1 MSSAEDHLY
10 GLMEIA
16 EQQQAVVQRVLTGLA
31 EERAALAQERQKLAE
46 EASSLEERVREAVS
60 AAMAAAL
67 EQMGKEG
74 VATVRE
80 ATKPMLEDLAGLA
93 GGMAVAEE
101 ALRRIV
107 AWASWRLLGWIVALT
122 VGLMLFGWLSSTA
135 VIWWDR
141 TTVSQLRGEIAMLQ
155 ANHAAWVK
163 AGMLDKITRC
173 GPSGR
178 PCVAI
183 NQSAGKFGFPGGP
196 NDLRVLK
203 GY

>member
-1 MSSAEDHLY
+1 MSGAEERLY
-10 GLMEIA
+10 GLMEIV
-16 EQQQAVVQRVLTGLA
+16 EQQQAAVQRALNGLA

-46 EASSLEERVREAVS
+46 EVSSLEERVREAVS
-60 AAMAAAL
+60 AAVTTAL
-67 EQMGKEG
+67 EQVGKEG

-80 ATKPMLEDLAGLA
+80 ATKPLLEDVAGLA
-93 GGMAVAEE
+93 GGVSRAEE

-122 VGLMLFGWLSSTA
+122 VGLMLFGWLSSAA
-135 VIWWDR
+135 VVWWDR

-163 AGMLDKITRC
+163 AGMLDKITYC
-173 GPSGR
+173 EPGNR

-183 NQSAGKFGFPGGP
+183 NQSAGTYGKSGEY
-196 NDLRVLK
+196 RVLK

>member
-1 MSSAEDHLY
+1 MSREEDHLY

-46 EASSLEERVREAVS
+46 EAATLEERVREAVS
-60 AAMAAAL
+60 AAVATVL
-67 EQMGKEG
+67 EQVGKDG
-74 VATVRE
+74 VAEVRE

-135 VIWWDR
+135 VVWWDR

-163 AGMLDKITRC
+163 KGMLDKITRC
-173 GPSGR
+173 EPGNR

-183 NQSAGKFGFPGGP
+183 NQSAGAYGKHS
-196 NDLRVLK
+196 DYRVLK

>member
-1 MSSAEDHLY
+1 MSREEDHLY

-46 EASSLEERVREAVS
+46 EAATLEERVREAVS
-60 AAMAAAL
+60 AAVATVL
-67 EQMGKEG
+67 EQVGKDG

-80 ATKPMLEDLAGLA
+80 ATKPMLEDVAGLA

-135 VIWWDR
+135 VVWWDR
-141 TTVSQLRGEIAMLQ
+141 TTVSQLRGEIAMLR

-163 AGMLDKITRC
+163 KGMLDKLARC
-173 GPSGR
+173 GPNSR

-183 NQSAGKFGFPGGP
+183 NTDAGTYGKSG
-196 NDLRVLK
+196 DYRVLK

>member
-1 MSSAEDHLY
+1 VSGAEERLY

-16 EQQQAVVQRVLTGLA
+16 EQQQAAVQRALNGLA
-31 EERAALAQERQKLAE
+31 EERAALAQERQKLAA
-46 EASSLEERVREAVS
+46 EASGLEERVRGAVS
-60 AAMAAAL
+60 AAVATAL
-67 EQMGKEG
+67 EQVGKEG
-74 VATVRE
+74 VAMVRE
-80 ATKPMLEDLAGLA
+80 AAKPLLEDVAGLA

-122 VGLMLFGWLSSTA
+122 VGLMLLGWLSSTA
-135 VIWWDR
+135 VVWWDR

-163 AGMLDKITRC
+163 KGMLDKIIRC
-173 GPSGR
+173 EPGNR

-183 NQSAGKFGFPGGP
+183 NQSAGAYGKSGEY
-196 NDLRVLK
+196 RVLK

>member
-1 MSSAEDHLY
+1 MK
-10 GLMEIA
+10 
-16 EQQQAVVQRVLTGLA
+16 GLA

-60 AAMAAAL
+60 AAVTTAL
-67 EQMGKEG
+67 EQVGKEG

-80 ATKPMLEDLAGLA
+80 AAKPLLEDVAGLA

-135 VIWWDR
+135 VVWWDR
-141 TTVSQLRGEIAMLQ
+141 TTVSQLRGEITVLQ
-155 ANHAAWVK
+155 ANHKAWVK
-163 AGMLDKITRC
+163 AGMLDKITYC
-173 GPSGR
+173 EPGNR

-183 NQSAGKFGFPGGP
+183 NQSAGTYG
-196 NDLRVLK
+196 NSRDYRVLK

>member
-1 MSSAEDHLY
+1 MNNAEDHLY

-46 EASSLEERVREAVS
+46 EAATLEERVREAVS
-60 AAMAAAL
+60 AAVATAL

-74 VATVRE
+74 VATVRT

-107 AWASWRLLGWIVALT
+107 AWASWRLLGWIVAMT

-135 VIWWDR
+135 VVWWDR

-163 AGMLDKITRC
+163 KGMLDKITRC
-173 GPSGR
+173 GANSR

-183 NQSAGKFGFPGGP
+183 NQSAGAYGKSGEY
-196 NDLRVLK
+196 RVLK

>member
-1 MSSAEDHLY
+1 MSGAEERLY

-16 EQQQAVVQRVLTGLA
+16 EQQQAAVQRALNGLA
-31 EERAALAQERQKLAE
+31 EERVALAQERQRLAE

-60 AAMAAAL
+60 AAVTTAL
-67 EQMGKEG
+67 EQVGKEV

-80 ATKPMLEDLAGLA
+80 AAKPLLEDVAGLA
-93 GGMAVAEE
+93 DGMAVAEE

-135 VIWWDR
+135 VVWWDR
-141 TTVSQLRGEIAMLQ
+141 TTVSQLQGEITVLQ

-163 AGMLDKITRC
+163 AGMLDKITYC
-173 GPSGR
+173 EPGNR

-183 NQSAGKFGFPGGP
+183 NQSAGTYGK
-196 NDLRVLK
+196 NREYRVLK

>member
-1 MSSAEDHLY
+1 MSGAEERLY

-16 EQQQAVVQRVLTGLA
+16 EQQQAAVQRALNGLA

-46 EASSLEERVREAVS
+46 EVSSLEERVREAVS
-60 AAMAAAL
+60 AAVTTAL
-67 EQMGKEG
+67 EQVGKEG

-80 ATKPMLEDLAGLA
+80 ATKPLLEDVAGLA
-93 GGMAVAEE
+93 GGVSRAEE

-135 VIWWDR
+135 VVWWDR
-141 TTVSQLRGEIAMLQ
+141 TTVSQLRGEVTVLQ

-163 AGMLDKITRC
+163 AGMLDKLTRC
-173 GPSGR
+173 GANRR

-183 NQSAGKFGFPGGP
+183 NQSAGKYGVPGGP
-196 NDLRVLK
+196 YDLRVLK

>member
-1 MSSAEDHLY
+1 MSGAEERLY

-16 EQQQAVVQRVLTGLA
+16 EQQQAAVQRVLNGLA
-31 EERAALAQERQKLAE
+31 EERAALAQERQRLAE

-60 AAMAAAL
+60 AAVTTAL
-67 EQMGKEG
+67 EQVGKEG
-74 VATVRE
+74 VATVRK

-135 VIWWDR
+135 VVWWDR

-163 AGMLDKITRC
+163 AGMLDKIIYC
-173 GPSGR
+173 GANR
-178 PCVAI
+178 R
-183 NQSAGKFGFPGGP
+183 GG
-196 NDLRVLK
+196 VT
-203 GY
+203 

>member
-16 EQQQAVVQRVLTGLA
+16 EQQQAVVQRMLTGLA

-46 EASSLEERVREAVS
+46 EASSLEERVREAVNT
-60 AAMAAAL
+60 AVTTAL
-67 EQMGKEG
+67 EQVGKEG

-80 ATKPMLEDLAGLA
+80 AAKPLLEDVAGLA

-135 VIWWDR
+135 VVWWDR

-163 AGMLDKITRC
+163 AGMLDKIIRC
-173 GPSGR
+173 GANRR
-178 PCVAI
+178 PCVAV
-183 NQSAGKFGFPGGP
+183 NQSAGKFGFSGGP
-196 NDLRVLK
+196 YDLRVLK

>member
-1 MSSAEDHLY
+1 MSGAEERLY
-10 GLMEIA
+10 GLMEIV
-16 EQQQAVVQRVLTGLA
+16 EQQQAAVQRALNGLA

-46 EASSLEERVREAVS
+46 EASSLEERVREAVN
-60 AAMAAAL
+60 AAVSTAL
-67 EQMGKEG
+67 EQVGKEG

-80 ATKPMLEDLAGLA
+80 ATKPLLEDVAGLA

-135 VIWWDR
+135 VVWWDR

-163 AGMLDKITRC
+163 AGMLDKITYC
-173 GPSGR
+173 EPGNR

-183 NQSAGKFGFPGGP
+183 NQSAGTYGKSREY
-196 NDLRVLK
+196 RVLK

>member
-1 MSSAEDHLY
+1 MSGAEERLY
-10 GLMEIA
+10 GLMEIV
-16 EQQQAVVQRVLTGLA
+16 EQQQAAVQRALNGLA

-60 AAMAAAL
+60 AAVTTAL
-67 EQMGKEG
+67 EQVGKEG

-80 ATKPMLEDLAGLA
+80 AAKPLLEDVAGLA

-135 VIWWDR
+135 VVWWDR
-141 TTVSQLRGEIAMLQ
+141 TTVSQLRGEITVLQ
-155 ANHAAWVK
+155 ANHKAWVK
-163 AGMLDKITRC
+163 AGMLDKITYC
-173 GPSGR
+173 EPGNR

-183 NQSAGKFGFPGGP
+183 NQSAGTYG
-196 NDLRVLK
+196 NSRDYRVLK

>member
-1 MSSAEDHLY
+1 MSEAEERLY

-16 EQQQAVVQRVLTGLA
+16 ERQQAVVQRALNGLA
-31 EERAALAQERQKLAE
+31 EERAALAQERQKLAA
-46 EASSLEERVREAVS
+46 EASGLEERVREAIS
-60 AAMAAAL
+60 AAVTTAL
-67 EQMGKEG
+67 EQVGKDG
-74 VATVRE
+74 VETVRK

-155 ANHAAWVK
+155 ANHKAWVK
-163 AGMLDKITRC
+163 KGMLDKITYC
-173 GPSGR
+173 EPGNR

-183 NQSAGKFGFPGGP
+183 NQSAGKFGSSGGP
-196 NDLRVLK
+196 YDLRVLK

>member
-1 MSSAEDHLY
+1 MSGAEERLY

-16 EQQQAVVQRVLTGLA
+16 EQQQAAVQRALDGLA
-31 EERAALAQERQKLAE
+31 EERAALAQERRKLAD
-46 EASSLEERVREAVS
+46 EASSLEERVREAVG
-60 AAMAAAL
+60 AAVTTAL
-67 EQMGKEG
+67 EQVGKEG
-74 VATVRE
+74 VATVRK

-135 VIWWDR
+135 VVWWDR

-173 GPSGR
+173 GPNR
-178 PCVAI
+178 LPCVAI
-183 NQSAGKFGFPGGP
+183 NPDAVKYGNSG
-196 NDLRVLK
+196 DYRVLK

>member
-1 MSSAEDHLY
+1 VSGAEERLY
-10 GLMEIA
+10 GLMEIV
-16 EQQQAVVQRVLTGLA
+16 EQQQAAVQRALNGLA
-31 EERAALAQERQKLAE
+31 EERAALAQERQRLAD
-46 EASSLEERVREAVS
+46 EASGLEERVREAVS
-60 AAMAAAL
+60 AAVTTAL
-67 EQMGKEG
+67 EQVGKEG

-80 ATKPMLEDLAGLA
+80 ATKPLLEDVAGLA

-135 VIWWDR
+135 LVWWDR

-163 AGMLDKITRC
+163 AGMLDKITYC
-173 GPSGR
+173 EPGNR

-183 NQSAGKFGFPGGP
+183 NQSAGTYGK
-196 NDLRVLK
+196 NREYRVLK

>member
-1 MSSAEDHLY
+1 MSSAEERLY

-16 EQQQAVVQRVLTGLA
+16 ERQQAVVQRALNGLA

-46 EASSLEERVREAVS
+46 EAATLEARVREAVS
-60 AAMAAAL
+60 AAVTTAL
-67 EQMGKEG
+67 EQVGKDG
-74 VATVRE
+74 VAEVRKAAE
-80 ATKPMLEDLAGLA
+80 PVLEDVAGLA
-93 GGMAVAEE
+93 GDVAVAEE

-107 AWASWRLLGWIVALT
+107 SWASWRLLGRIVALT

-135 VIWWDR
+135 VVWWDR

-163 AGMLDKITRC
+163 AGMLDKLARC
-173 GPSGR
+173 GSNNR

-183 NQSAGKFGFPGGP
+183 NQSAGAYGKSGEY
-196 NDLRVLK
+196 RVLK

>member
-1 MSSAEDHLY
+1 MSGAEERLY

-16 EQQQAVVQRVLTGLA
+16 EQQQAAVQRALNGLA
-31 EERAALAQERQKLAE
+31 EERVALAQERQRLAE

-60 AAMAAAL
+60 AAVTTAL
-67 EQMGKEG
+67 EQVGKEG

-80 ATKPMLEDLAGLA
+80 AAKPLLEDVAGLA
-93 GGMAVAEE
+93 DGMAVAEE

-135 VIWWDR
+135 VVWWDR
-141 TTVSQLRGEIAMLQ
+141 TTVSQLQGEITVLQ

-163 AGMLDKITRC
+163 AGMLDKITYC
-173 GPSGR
+173 EPGNR

-183 NQSAGKFGFPGGP
+183 NQSAGTYGK
-196 NDLRVLK
+196 NREYRVLK